1 MKPRITINT
10 TPSGE
15 IEIWLNEQGR
25 DLLVRELQALDEKND
40 HFHLSPLEF
49 VETSTRAYRS
59 TDTTL
64 EYGKVL
70 FRTDEW
76 DRRHYPHVMEGTP

>member
-49 VETSTRAYRS
+49 VETSTRPYRRS
-59 TDTTL
+59 TPELTTRL
-64 EYGKVL
+64 TRSL
-70 FRTDEW
+70 
-76 DRRHYPHVMEGTP
+76 RRWFHGQCAATPNAC